1 MTTPAQNDGLLETIR
16 EFARWHH
23 LNSMEVA
30 AGRTPSDSEIDFEVI
45 AWNAIERAVAAL
57 QSASVDQEII
67 ELLVAGKPFVFDPAT
82 KSFHDEDCDIAG
94 AVTYEYEPTSWNYGV
109 DGWDIEA
116 ARIGRAAFGRVVDL
130 GLASDTSNDADEIIE
145 AIAMLHAPSEVA
157 GMEELALLAKA
168 ANKAPHHIYTNARD
182 DNNWRANADFHAAAS
197 PDAVLTLI
205 AAAAPSALRPARN
218 STPEE
223 DIVERLAA
231 SLAVFTRHYESWMDD
246 WKDGDETSTYSRHT
260 FGDLR
265 NGLKLIDEANVRLH
279 RQTEHDDPR
288 VMAVVKA
295 LQKARQE
302 SRLLDVETA
311 KRILKA
317 IPKSELQA

>member
-1 MTTPAQNDGLLETIR
+1 
-16 EFARWHH
+16 
-23 LNSMEVA
+23 
-30 AGRTPSDSEIDFEVI
+30 
-45 AWNAIERAVAAL
+45 
-57 QSASVDQEII
+57 VDQEII

-82 KSFHDEDCDIAG
+82 KSFHEDDCDIVG
-94 AVTYEYEPTSWNYGV
+94 AVTYEYEPTSWNYGM
-109 DGWDIEA
+109 DGWDMEA
-116 ARIGRAAFGRVVDL
+116 ARIGRAAFERVVDF

-145 AIAMLHAPSEVA
+145 AIGMLHAPSEVA

-197 PDAVLTLI
+197 PDTVLALI
-205 AAAAPSALRPARN
+205 AAAAPSASRPARN
-218 STPEE
+218 GTAEE
-223 DIVERLAA
+223 DLVERLSA
-231 SLAVFTRHYESWMDD
+231 SLAVFTQHYESWMDD

-265 NGLKLIDEANVRLH
+265 NGLKLIDEANARLH

-288 VMAVVKA
+288 VMVIVRA
-295 LQKARQE
+295 LQKTRQE
-302 SRLLDVETA
+302 GRLLDVETA

-317 IPKSELQA
+317 FPKSERPA